1 VALVLAIE
9 ALNTALEI
17 LTDTI
22 SPDWSQMAKDAKDL
36 GSLAVALILT
46 VTAGFLALVL
56 LGAV

>member
-1 VALVLAIE
+1 
-9 ALNTALEI
+9 
-17 LTDTI
+17 
-22 SPDWSQMAKDAKDL
+22 MAKDAKDL